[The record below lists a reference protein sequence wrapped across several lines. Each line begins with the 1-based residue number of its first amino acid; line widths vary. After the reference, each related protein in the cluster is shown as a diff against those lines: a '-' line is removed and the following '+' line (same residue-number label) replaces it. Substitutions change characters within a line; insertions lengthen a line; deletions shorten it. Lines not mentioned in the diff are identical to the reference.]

1 MEIVNKLCSY
11 WNFKTVMMKKR
22 NDPESFS
29 DPAIQ
34 RQAMEFLRD
43 NTKIN
48 EYSFWS
54 SLSEE
59 AQLKAMTCFSL
70 QEVNSGPSKVIL
82 TSGREK
88 AVLYVCLT
96 GKATSKSIKT
106 DLTTEYGHGEVL
118 GLVDDFNE
126 VVDNPILF
134 TVNEGGIGG
143 VDQILD
149 FVHGTFVR
157 LELVDLYTR
166 VLKHLIAV
174 RSEYD
179 EELAIIEEMRID
191 EEIAEKPW
199 QDLTEDDR
207 FYVRVYKRTKERVNA
222 AFFSFADSY
231 RVIPKNASM
240 PAYIYYHEAG
250 IGKEVFLDEN
260 DTAWVFVII
269 DGSVRIDI
277 TTTKSDHS
285 DHTLSLTYS
294 DIKDHKR
301 SSPVEGMSIKVSCC
315 NYSTVVAS
323 QQSLQL

>member
-1 MEIVNKLCSY
+1 
-11 WNFKTVMMKKR
+11 MMKKR
-22 NDPESFS
+22 NDPESFN
-29 DPAIQ
+29 DLAIQ
-34 RQAMEFLRD
+34 QQAMEFLRD
-43 NTKIN
+43 NTKIM

-59 AQLKAMTCFSL
+59 AQLKAMSCFSL

-96 GKATSKSIKT
+96 GKATSKSAKT
-106 DLTTEYGHGEVL
+106 DVITEYGHGDVL
-118 GLVDDFNE
+118 GLVADFNE

-134 TVNEGGIGG
+134 TLNEAGVGG

-157 LELVDLYTR
+157 LELVDLYSR
-166 VLKHLIAV
+166 VLKSLKAV
-174 RSEYD
+174 RSELD
-179 EELAIIEEMRID
+179 EELAAIEERHLD
-191 EEIAEKPW
+191 EEIAEKAW

-207 FYVRVYKRTKERVNA
+207 VYIRVYKRIKERVNA
-222 AFFSFADSY
+222 AFFSLADSY
-231 RVIPKNASM
+231 RMIPKNASM

-260 DTAWVFVII
+260 DTVWVFIII

-277 TTTKSDHS
+277 TTTESDRS
-285 DHTLSLTYS
+285 DHTLSLAYS
-294 DIKDHKR
+294 DNKDK
-301 SSPVEGMSIKVSCC
+301 SSVPAAIGMSIKVNCPTAGS
-315 NYSTVVAS
+315 SFVTLV
-323 QQSLQL
+323 